1 MELFENAPV
10 WKAYFTISLPV
21 VFSMVVTLV
30 YNMVDTFFVAGTQ
43 NASLVAG
50 VSQCTPLFMLMLAL
64 GDIFG
69 LGGSSLI
76 SRLFG
81 QKDDETARNVSGFC
95 FYAAIVCGLI
105 VTVLMF
111 AFQGP
116 VLRVLGAT
124 SDTLKYASQ
133 YYFWIALGAPLI
145 ILSLTPSNII
155 RTEGL
160 AMQSMIA
167 SVAGSIV
174 NIALDPL
181 FIFTFKMGA
190 GGAALATVM
199 GYVLSDALL
208 IYYILKKSTKLT
220 VSVRHVKIKRQ
231 LATSVF
237 LIGIPASLTNLMQ
250 SYNMTIINR
259 YLIDYGS
266 KAVAA
271 MGIAIKV
278 NMIIMMIMVGF
289 AFGAQPLIGYSYGAK
304 DNKRLQKIIR
314 FDLLVEVGFS
324 ALAAVFIIIFAQQL
338 IGMFMNDASVVSYG
352 TGMLRWFTLTTPFC
366 GIVLVLTTCFIAMGK
381 AVPSFVLS
389 ISRQGVIFTV
399 VILITAACFGYD
411 GIICAQPVAD
421 FLTAVV
427 GIFMYAAA
435 RKSDQTLRKED

>member
-167 SVAGSIV
+167 SVAGSIL
-174 NIALDPL
+174 NIVLDPI
-181 FIFTFKMGA
+181 FIFTLGMGA
-190 GGAALATVM
+190 GGAALATVL
-199 GYVLSDALL
+199 GYVLSDVLL
-208 IYYILKKSTKLT
+208 VCYILRKSRHLT
-220 VSVRHVKIKRQ
+220 VSIRHARVARKFV
-231 LATSVF
+231 TSVF
-237 LIGIPASLTNLMQ
+237 VIGIPASLTNLMQ
-250 SYNMTIINR
+250 SYNIMVLNR
-259 YLIDYGS
+259 HLISYGP

-271 MGIAIKV
+271 MGITMKV
-278 NMIIMMIMVGF
+278 NMIIMMILVGF
-289 AFGAQPLIGYSYGAK
+289 AFGAQP
-304 DNKRLQKIIR
+304 
-314 FDLLVEVGFS
+314 
-324 ALAAVFIIIFAQQL
+324 L

>member
-10 WKAYFTISLPV
+10 WKAYFKISLPV

-160 AMQSMIA
+160 ALQSMIA

-208 IYYILKKSTKLT
+208 IYYILKKSTNLT

-324 ALAAVFIIIFAQQL
+324 ALAAVFIIIFAPQL

-435 RKSDQTLRKED
+435 RKSDQTLRRED

>member
-1 MELFENAPV
+1 MENKQELFEKAPV
-10 WKAYFTISLPV
+10 WKAYFIISLPV
-21 VFSMVVTLV
+21 VFSMLVTLI
-30 YNMVDTFFVAGTQ
+30 YNMVDTFFVSGTQ
-43 NASLVAG
+43 NADLVAG
-50 VSQCTPLFMLMLAL
+50 VSQCTPLFTLMLAL

-69 LGGSSLI
+69 LGGSSII

-81 QKDDETARNVSGFC
+81 QKDDATAKNVSGFC
-95 FYAAIVCGLI
+95 FYAAIISGLI
-105 VTVLMF
+105 VTGLMF
-111 AFQGP
+111 LFQTP
-116 VLRVLGAT
+116 ILKMLGAT
-124 SDTLKYASQ
+124 DSTVKYASQ
-133 YYFWIALGAPLI
+133 YYFFIAWGAPLI

-160 AMQSMIA
+160 ALQSMIA

-271 MGIAIKV
+271 MGIAI
-278 NMIIMMIMVGF
+278 MVGF

-314 FDLLVEVGFS
+314 FDLLVEVVFS
-324 ALAAVFIIIFAQQL
+324 ALAAVFIIIFAPRL

-427 GIFMYAAA
+427 GIFMYATA

>member
-1 MELFENAPV
+1 MKNRMELFENAPV

-167 SVAGSIV
+167 SVAGSIL
-174 NIALDPL
+174 NIVLDPI
-181 FIFTFKMGA
+181 FIFTLGMGA
-190 GGAALATVM
+190 GGAALATVL
-199 GYVLSDALL
+199 GYVLSDVLL
-208 IYYILKKSTKLT
+208 VCYILRKSRHLT
-220 VSVRHVKIKRQ
+220 VSIRHARVARKFV
-231 LATSVF
+231 TSVF
-237 LIGIPASLTNLMQ
+237 VIGIPASLTNLMQ
-250 SYNMTIINR
+250 SYNIMVLNR
-259 YLIDYGS
+259 HLISYGP

-271 MGIAIKV
+271 MGITMKV
-278 NMIIMMIMVGF
+278 NMIIMMILVGF
-289 AFGAQPLIGYSYGAK
+289 AFGAQP
-304 DNKRLQKIIR
+304 
-314 FDLLVEVGFS
+314 
-324 ALAAVFIIIFAQQL
+324 L

-435 RKSDQTLRKED
+435 RKSDQTLRRED

>member
-167 SVAGSIV
+167 SVAGSIL
-174 NIALDPL
+174 NIVLD
-181 FIFTFKMGA
+181 
-190 GGAALATVM
+190 
-199 GYVLSDALL
+199 VLSDVLL
-208 IYYILKKSTKLT
+208 VCYILRKSRHLT
-220 VSVRHVKIKRQ
+220 VSIRHARVARKFV
-231 LATSVF
+231 TSVF
-237 LIGIPASLTNLMQ
+237 VIGIPASLTNLMQ
-250 SYNMTIINR
+250 SYNIMVLNR
-259 YLIDYGS
+259 HLISYGP

-271 MGIAIKV
+271 MGITMKV
-278 NMIIMMIMVGF
+278 NMIIMMILVGF
-289 AFGAQPLIGYSYGAK
+289 AFGAQPLIGYAYGAG
-304 DNKRLQKIIR
+304 NRSRLRAVIR

-324 ALAAVFIIIFAQQL
+324 AVASVVVIVLAPQL

-435 RKSDQTLRKED
+435 RKSDQTLRRED

>member
-167 SVAGSIV
+167 SVAGSIL
-174 NIALDPL
+174 NIVLDPI
-181 FIFTFKMGA
+181 FIFTLGMGA
-190 GGAALATVM
+190 GGAALATVL
-199 GYVLSDALL
+199 GYVLSDVLL
-208 IYYILKKSTKLT
+208 VCYILRKSRHLT
-220 VSVRHVKIKRQ
+220 VSIRHARVARKFV
-231 LATSVF
+231 TSVF
-237 LIGIPASLTNLMQ
+237 VIGIPASLTNLMQ
-250 SYNMTIINR
+250 SYNIMVLNR
-259 YLIDYGS
+259 HLISYGP

-271 MGIAIKV
+271 MGITMKV
-278 NMIIMMIMVGF
+278 NMIIMMILVGF
-289 AFGAQPLIGYSYGAK
+289 AFGAQP
-304 DNKRLQKIIR
+304 
-314 FDLLVEVGFS
+314 
-324 ALAAVFIIIFAQQL
+324 L

-435 RKSDQTLRKED
+435 RKSDQTLRRED